1 MFSNQET
8 MALGLEHILDSSMLP
23 EIPGANTITADA
35 QLDECVKAIN
45 ANNDSS
51 VTKQSYDEGEQDF
64 SKFTLKGANFGKKRK
79 ARNVSM

>member
-1 MFSNQET
+1 MGVENIIDQS
-8 MALGLEHILDSSMLP
+8 ILP
-23 EIPGANTITADA
+23 EITGANTVISDE
-35 QLDECVKAIN
+35 QLDECVNQFN

-51 VTKQSYDEGEQDF
+51 VTRQSYDEGEHDF